1 MKAEIIAIGTEILL
15 GDIVNTN
22 AQYISKK
29 LASIGVDVYHQCVVG
44 DNEERVLKAFEDGF
58 SRADLIITTG
68 GLGPTQDDLTKE
80 MAAKYFNKELVVDEE
95 SLRYIENYFKKN
107 GRDLKGGNRKQAY
120 FPKGC
125 YVLPNPNG
133 TAPGAIIKED
143 NKIMV
148 ILPGPPRE
156 MKPMFENH
164 VVPYLEKLTD
174 NILVSKVL
182 RVFGIGEGYMA
193 EKIGDIIKNQTNPT
207 VAPYAKEKDVTLRIT
222 AKATSKE
229 EAIKLIEPVENK
241 IKEILKDYVYGEGEK
256 TTLEEVVGKR
266 LISKNLTI
274 AIAESCTGG
283 LLASTLINFP
293 GISQV
298 FLEGCVTYSNEAK
311 SNRLGVDKELLEKY
325 GAVSE
330 EVAKAMAEGIAK
342 TSKSKIGVST
352 TGIAGPGGGTEDKP
366 VGLVYAGLYID
377 GYVKVKRFN
386 FQGDREKVRIRTV
399 MNVLDWIRREI

>member
-15 GDIVNTN
+15 GDIVNSN

-29 LASIGVDVYHQCVVG
+29 LASMGIDVYHQCVVG
-44 DNEERVLKAFEDGF
+44 DNEERVIKAFEEGF

-95 SLRYIENYFKKN
+95 SLKYIENYFKKN
-107 GRDLKGGNRKQAY
+107 GRELKGGNRKQAY

-125 YVLPNPNG
+125 DILSNANG

-156 MKPMFENH
+156 MKPMLENY

-174 NILVSKVL
+174 NVLVSKVL
-182 RVFGIGEGYMA
+182 RIFGIGEGYMA
-193 EKIGDIIKNQTNPT
+193 EKIGDIIKKQQNPT

-222 AKATSKE
+222 AKATSNE

-241 IKEILKDYVYGEGEK
+241 IKEILKDDIYGEGEK
-256 TTLEEVVGKR
+256 TTLEEVVVKK

-274 AIAESCTGG
+274 ATAESCTGG

-293 GISQV
+293 GISEV
-298 FLEGCVTYSNEAK
+298 FLEGCITYSNEAK
-311 SNRLGVDKELLEKY
+311 TNRLGVDKDVLQKY

-330 EVAKAMAEGIAK
+330 EVAMAMAEGIAK

-352 TGIAGPGGGTEDKP
+352 TGIAGPSGGTDDKP
-366 VGLVYAGLYID
+366 VGLVYVGLYID
-377 GYVKVKRFN
+377 ENVKVKKFN

-399 MNVLDWIRREI
+399 MNVLDWIRREV